1 MIFLKNFSEVALGF
15 IVETVKLIPLMLFI
29 FGFKFQS
36 AKRIVIFGL
45 CAIVL
50 LVLSAIF
57 EMNQHM
63 PIYIYICPL
72 LIMFIIRGNNRIIYT
87 IISYLGIS
95 ILDMLIAT
103 VWLFFNEQTYEQ
115 LADDIIKHIV
125 INAINIA
132 TVFVI
137 CILGRA
143 FFSQQQYISL
153 QKARRSYLILFL
165 FGEITLFMFVTVF
178 QLSNNSSD
186 KTEKAM
192 AVCLS
197 IGSIVFLLTAFIL
210 LINHISKEHFK
221 NFSEMN
227 EKLIQSQERYYTMLL
242 KNEDETRKFRH
253 DISNHLNC
261 MMILFNEKK
270 YNELENYFNKIGASV
285 QNLRSQLQI
294 GNDLIS
300 AILKDV
306 SDKHSDV
313 SVDIIGRMPP
323 AFRLDNIDIC
333 TIFYNLF
340 DNAFAAAGCSKKK
353 SVGISVRLLGE
364 NLFFTIK
371 NTIPYKIEIVD
382 NILTTEKQD
391 VRHHGFGSV
400 NAVKCAKKNG
410 GELIFKCSDTHFE
423 AELILPNIDSP

>member
-1 MIFLKNFSEVALGF
+1 
-15 IVETVKLIPLMLFI
+15 
-29 FGFKFQS
+29 
-36 AKRIVIFGL
+36 
-45 CAIVL
+45 
-50 LVLSAIF
+50 
-57 EMNQHM
+57 
-63 PIYIYICPL
+63 
-72 LIMFIIRGNNRIIYT
+72 MFIIRGNNRIIYT

-115 LADDIIKHIV
+115 LSDDIIKHIV

-261 MMILFNEKK
+261 MMILFNEKNIMSWK
-270 YNELENYFNKIGASV
+270 TILIKLGLPFKI
-285 QNLRSQLQI
+285 
-294 GNDLIS
+294 
-300 AILKDV
+300 
-306 SDKHSDV
+306 
-313 SVDIIGRMPP
+313 
-323 AFRLDNIDIC
+323 
-333 TIFYNLF
+333 
-340 DNAFAAAGCSKKK
+340 
-353 SVGISVRLLGE
+353 
-364 NLFFTIK
+364 
-371 NTIPYKIEIVD
+371 
-382 NILTTEKQD
+382 
-391 VRHHGFGSV
+391 
-400 NAVKCAKKNG
+400 
-410 GELIFKCSDTHFE
+410 
-423 AELILPNIDSP
+423 